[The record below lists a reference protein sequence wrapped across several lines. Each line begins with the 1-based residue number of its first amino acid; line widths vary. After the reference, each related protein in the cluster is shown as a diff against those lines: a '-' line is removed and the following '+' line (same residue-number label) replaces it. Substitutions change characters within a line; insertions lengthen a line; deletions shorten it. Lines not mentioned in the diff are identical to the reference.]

1 MQSTAADAKGV
12 GEIQSGLSSAF
23 SAFAAFSAVKFHPSA
38 KALSYCANAL
48 PTINGQSHL
57 HSTGR

>member
-12 GEIQSGLSSAF
+12 EEIQSGLSS
-23 SAFAAFSAVKFHPSA
+23 AFSAVKFHPSA